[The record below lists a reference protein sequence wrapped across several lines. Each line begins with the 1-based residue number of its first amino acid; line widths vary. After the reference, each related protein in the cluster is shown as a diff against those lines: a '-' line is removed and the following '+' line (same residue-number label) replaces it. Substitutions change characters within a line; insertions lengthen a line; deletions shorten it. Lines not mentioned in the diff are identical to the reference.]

1 MIALLESISHIAI
14 AGIQLIDPEALA
26 EMLVRFA
33 FNFLFVLIIVRFFYY
48 PRSKRRDYFFA
59 FIMLSASIF
68 MMIYFMDGAKM
79 KVGAALGLFAVFGI
93 IRYRTEA
100 VPIREMTY
108 LFFIVALS
116 VVNGMSSKLS
126 IAELLIANMIFIFV
140 AKFTESSRLIKRV
153 ACKYVRYDNINL
165 ITPEKREDMIEDLK
179 KRTGLNIIKVEMGSI
194 DFMRDTALIKIYYE
208 DADAAMNDAN
218 TLQKLPKN
226 YE

>member
-126 IAELLIANMIFIFV
+126 IAELLIANMIFILV
-140 AKFTESSRLIKRV
+140 AKFTESNRLIKRV

-179 KRTGLNIIKVEMGSI
+179 KRTGLNIIKVEIGSI

>member
-26 EMLVRFA
+26 EMLARFA

-68 MMIYFMDGAKM
+68 MMIYFMDGSKM

-108 LFFIVALS
+108 LFFIVALA
-116 VVNGMSSKLS
+116 VVNGMSARLS
-126 IAELLIANMIFIFV
+126 IAELLIANLIFILV
-140 AKFTESSRLIKRV
+140 AKFTESSRFIKRV

-179 KRTGLNIIKVEMGSI
+179 KRTGLNIIKVEIGSI

>member
-126 IAELLIANMIFIFV
+126 IAELLIANMIFILV

-165 ITPEKREDMIEDLK
+165 ITPEKREDLK
-179 KRTGLNIIKVEMGSI
+179 KRTGLNIIKVEIGSI

>member
-26 EMLVRFA
+26 EMLVRFT

-68 MMIYFMDGAKM
+68 MMIYFMDGSKM

-108 LFFIVALS
+108 LFFIVALA
-116 VVNGMSSKLS
+116 VVNGMSARLS
-126 IAELLIANMIFIFV
+126 IAELLIANLIFILV
-140 AKFTESSRLIKRV
+140 AKFTESSRFIKRV

-179 KRTGLNIIKVEMGSI
+179 KRTGLNIIKVEIGSI

>member
-126 IAELLIANMIFIFV
+126 IAELLIANMIFILV
-140 AKFTESSRLIKRV
+140 AKFTESSRLIKLV

-179 KRTGLNIIKVEMGSI
+179 KRTGLNIIKVEIGSI

>member
-26 EMLVRFA
+26 EMLVRFT

-68 MMIYFMDGAKM
+68 MMIYFMDGSKM

-108 LFFIVALS
+108 LFFIVALA
-116 VVNGMSSKLS
+116 VVNGMSARLS
-126 IAELLIANMIFIFV
+126 IAELLIANLIFILV
-140 AKFTESSRLIKRV
+140 AKFTESSRFIKRM

-179 KRTGLNIIKVEMGSI
+179 KRTGLNIIKVEIGSI

>member
-14 AGIQLIDPEALA
+14 AGIQLIDPLPLA

-33 FNFLFVLIIVRFFYY
+33 FNFLFVLIIVRFFDY

-68 MMIYFMDGAKM
+68 MMIYFMDGSKM

-108 LFFIVALS
+108 LFFIVALA
-116 VVNGMSSKLS
+116 VVNGMSARLS
-126 IAELLIANMIFIFV
+126 IAELLIANLIFILV
-140 AKFTESSRLIKRV
+140 AKFTESSRFIKRV

-179 KRTGLNIIKVEMGSI
+179 KRTGLNIIKVEIGSI

>member
-68 MMIYFMDGAKM
+68 MMIYFMDGSKM

-108 LFFIVALS
+108 LFFIVALA
-116 VVNGMSSKLS
+116 VVNGMSARLS
-126 IAELLIANMIFIFV
+126 IAELLIANLIFILV
-140 AKFTESSRLIKRV
+140 AKFTESSRFIKRM

-179 KRTGLNIIKVEMGSI
+179 KRTGLNIIKVEIGSI

>member
-116 VVNGMSSKLS
+116 VVNGMSSKPA
-126 IAELLIANMIFIFV
+126 I
-140 AKFTESSRLIKRV
+140 RL
-153 ACKYVRYDNINL
+153 D
-165 ITPEKREDMIEDLK
+165 RE
-179 KRTGLNIIKVEMGSI
+179 
-194 DFMRDTALIKIYYE
+194 
-208 DADAAMNDAN
+208 
-218 TLQKLPKN
+218 
-226 YE
+226 

>member
-1 MIALLESISHIAI
+1 
-14 AGIQLIDPEALA
+14 
-26 EMLVRFA
+26 
-33 FNFLFVLIIVRFFYY
+33 
-48 PRSKRRDYFFA
+48 
-59 FIMLSASIF
+59 MLSASIF

-126 IAELLIANMIFIFV
+126 IAELLIANMIFILV

-165 ITPEKREDMIEDLK
+165 ITPEKREDMMEDLK
-179 KRTGLNIIKVEMGSI
+179 KKHRAEHNKSRNRLYRLYARHRTDKDILRRRRRRHERRKHAAKTPQELRIGCCQ
-194 DFMRDTALIKIYYE
+194 ALQQ
-208 DADAAMNDAN
+208 
-218 TLQKLPKN
+218 TT
-226 YE
+226 

>member
-14 AGIQLIDPEALA
+14 AGIQLIDPLPLA

-68 MMIYFMDGAKM
+68 MMIYFMDGSKM

-108 LFFIVALS
+108 LFFIVALA
-116 VVNGMSSKLS
+116 VVNGMSARLS
-126 IAELLIANMIFIFV
+126 IAELLIANLIFILV
-140 AKFTESSRLIKRV
+140 AKFTESSRFIKRV

-179 KRTGLNIIKVEMGSI
+179 KRTGLNIIKVEIGSI

>member
-126 IAELLIANMIFIFV
+126 IAELLIANMIFILV
-140 AKFTESSRLIKRV
+140 AKFTESRRLIKRV

-179 KRTGLNIIKVEMGSI
+179 KRTGLNIIKVEIGSI

>member
-93 IRYRTEA
+93 IRYRT
-100 VPIREMTY
+100 VVVLIREMT
-108 LFFIVALS
+108 
-116 VVNGMSSKLS
+116 
-126 IAELLIANMIFIFV
+126 
-140 AKFTESSRLIKRV
+140 
-153 ACKYVRYDNINL
+153 
-165 ITPEKREDMIEDLK
+165 
-179 KRTGLNIIKVEMGSI
+179 
-194 DFMRDTALIKIYYE
+194 
-208 DADAAMNDAN
+208 
-218 TLQKLPKN
+218 
-226 YE
+226 

>member
-126 IAELLIANMIFIFV
+126 IAELLIANMIFILV

-153 ACKYVRYDNINL
+153 TCKYVRYDNINL
-165 ITPEKREDMIEDLK
+165 ITPEKREDMMEDLK
-179 KRTGLNIIKVEMGSI
+179 KRTGLNIIKVEIGSI

>member
-68 MMIYFMDGAKM
+68 MMIYFMDGANM

-126 IAELLIANMIFIFV
+126 IAELLIANMIFILV
-140 AKFTESSRLIKRV
+140 AKFTESSRLIQRG
-153 ACKYVRYDNINL
+153 ACKYVRDDNINL
-165 ITPEKREDMIEDLK
+165 ITPEKREDMMEDLK
-179 KRTGLNIIKVEMGSI
+179 KRTGLNIIKVEIGSI

>member
-126 IAELLIANMIFIFV
+126 IAELLIANMIFILV
-140 AKFTESSRLIKRV
+140 AKSTESSRLIKRV

-165 ITPEKREDMIEDLK
+165 ITPEKREDMMEDLK
-179 KRTGLNIIKVEMGSI
+179 KRTGLNIIKVEIGSI

>member
-116 VVNGMSSKLS
+116 VVNGMYH
-126 IAELLIANMIFIFV
+126 
-140 AKFTESSRLIKRV
+140 SRK
-153 ACKYVRYDNINL
+153 A
-165 ITPEKREDMIEDLK
+165 
-179 KRTGLNIIKVEMGSI
+179 
-194 DFMRDTALIKIYYE
+194 
-208 DADAAMNDAN
+208 
-218 TLQKLPKN
+218 
-226 YE
+226 

>member
-14 AGIQLIDPEALA
+14 AGIQLIAPEALA

-126 IAELLIANMIFIFV
+126 IAELLIANMIFILV
-140 AKFTESSRLIKRV
+140 AKFTESSRLIKR
-153 ACKYVRYDNINL
+153 DNINL

-179 KRTGLNIIKVEMGSI
+179 KRTGLNIIKVEIGSI

>member
-68 MMIYFMDGAKM
+68 MMIYFMDGSKM

-108 LFFIVALS
+108 LFFIVALA
-116 VVNGMSSKLS
+116 VVNGMSARLS
-126 IAELLIANMIFIFV
+126 IAELLIANLIFILV
-140 AKFTESSRLIKRV
+140 AKFTESSRFIKRV

-179 KRTGLNIIKVEMGSI
+179 KRTGLNIIKVEIGSI

>member
-26 EMLVRFA
+26 EMLVRFT

-68 MMIYFMDGAKM
+68 MMIYFMDGSKM

-108 LFFIVALS
+108 LFFIVALA
-116 VVNGMSSKLS
+116 VVNGMSARLS
-126 IAELLIANMIFIFV
+126 IAELLIANLIFILV
-140 AKFTESSRLIKRV
+140 AKFTESSLFIKRV

-179 KRTGLNIIKVEMGSI
+179 KRTGLNIIKVEIGSI